1 MKVSFVIP
9 VYKVEKYLDECVQ
22 SILKQTYRDYE
33 ILLVDDG
40 SPDLCP
46 EMCDHWARVD
56 DRIKTLHK
64 PNGGLSDARNYGLR
78 HAMGEYI
85 VFIDSDDFWCHD
97 DDLQKL
103 MAVAEKNP
111 QVDFVGYNCQYY
123 YEDKNA
129 YFSWIA
135 YSDELSAL
143 VTGDKAIQL
152 LVKSGTFPMS
162 ACLKLMKRSTL
173 VDGGISFKKG
183 QIAEDIPWFINLLDK
198 SKNCMFVNE
207 YVYAYRQNV
216 AGSITASGGERSFNS
231 LFDIVKTEI
240 KRMDSRSFSQEAK
253 DALYSFLAYEF
264 CILLTMSSCMPKEKR
279 KDLLQYKL
287 SHQSASLSF

>member
-85 VFIDSDDFWCHD
+85 VFIDSDDFW
-97 DDLQKL
+97 
-103 MAVAEKNP
+103 
-111 QVDFVGYNCQYY
+111 
-123 YEDKNA
+123 
-129 YFSWIA
+129 
-135 YSDELSAL
+135 
-143 VTGDKAIQL
+143 
-152 LVKSGTFPMS
+152 
-162 ACLKLMKRSTL
+162 
-173 VDGGISFKKG
+173 
-183 QIAEDIPWFINLLDK
+183 
-198 SKNCMFVNE
+198 
-207 YVYAYRQNV
+207 
-216 AGSITASGGERSFNS
+216 
-231 LFDIVKTEI
+231 
-240 KRMDSRSFSQEAK
+240 
-253 DALYSFLAYEF
+253 
-264 CILLTMSSCMPKEKR
+264 
-279 KDLLQYKL
+279 
-287 SHQSASLSF
+287 

>member
-85 VFIDSDDFWCHD
+85 VFIDSDDFWCH
-97 DDLQKL
+97 
-103 MAVAEKNP
+103 
-111 QVDFVGYNCQYY
+111 GC
-123 YEDKNA
+123 
-129 YFSWIA
+129 
-135 YSDELSAL
+135 
-143 VTGDKAIQL
+143 G
-152 LVKSGTFPMS
+152 
-162 ACLKLMKRSTL
+162 
-173 VDGGISFKKG
+173 
-183 QIAEDIPWFINLLDK
+183 
-198 SKNCMFVNE
+198 
-207 YVYAYRQNV
+207 
-216 AGSITASGGERSFNS
+216 
-231 LFDIVKTEI
+231 
-240 KRMDSRSFSQEAK
+240 
-253 DALYSFLAYEF
+253 
-264 CILLTMSSCMPKEKR
+264 
-279 KDLLQYKL
+279 
-287 SHQSASLSF
+287 

>member
-135 YSDELSAL
+135 S
-143 VTGDKAIQL
+143 
-152 LVKSGTFPMS
+152 P
-162 ACLKLMKRSTL
+162 
-173 VDGGISFKKG
+173 
-183 QIAEDIPWFINLLDK
+183 
-198 SKNCMFVNE
+198 
-207 YVYAYRQNV
+207 
-216 AGSITASGGERSFNS
+216 
-231 LFDIVKTEI
+231 
-240 KRMDSRSFSQEAK
+240 SR
-253 DALYSFLAYEF
+253 
-264 CILLTMSSCMPKEKR
+264 R
-279 KDLLQYKL
+279 GR
-287 SHQSASLSF
+287 

>member
-264 CILLTMSSCMPKEKR
+264 CILLTVFMHAKR
-279 KDLLQYKL
+279 EAQGP
-287 SHQSASLSF
+287 SPV

>member
-264 CILLTMSSCMPKEKR
+264 CILLTMSSCMPKREA
-279 KDLLQYKL
+279 QGP
-287 SHQSASLSF
+287 SPV

>member
-85 VFIDSDDFWCHD
+85 V
-97 DDLQKL
+97 L
-103 MAVAEKNP
+103 
-111 QVDFVGYNCQYY
+111 
-123 YEDKNA
+123 
-129 YFSWIA
+129 
-135 YSDELSAL
+135 
-143 VTGDKAIQL
+143 
-152 LVKSGTFPMS
+152 
-162 ACLKLMKRSTL
+162 
-173 VDGGISFKKG
+173 
-183 QIAEDIPWFINLLDK
+183 
-198 SKNCMFVNE
+198 
-207 YVYAYRQNV
+207 
-216 AGSITASGGERSFNS
+216 
-231 LFDIVKTEI
+231 
-240 KRMDSRSFSQEAK
+240 
-253 DALYSFLAYEF
+253 
-264 CILLTMSSCMPKEKR
+264 
-279 KDLLQYKL
+279 
-287 SHQSASLSF
+287 